1 MIAERQVQ
9 SVVMAGT
16 RDTCVWH
23 VARECGGGVTLVCT
37 CVLTA
42 ELTTDIIIPAAG
54 ADLRILHY
62 CCCIQS
68 AGCILTLTAVLHGA
82 DNSRYSLVSAK
93 LDTSR
98 HTFNLHRER
107 S

>member
-1 MIAERQVQ
+1 
-9 SVVMAGT
+9 MAGT

-42 ELTTDIIIPAAG
+42 ELTTDIIIPTAG
-54 ADLRILHY
+54 ADLRILHC

-68 AGCILTLTAVLHGA
+68 AGCILTLTAVLHGG
-82 DNSRYSLVSAK
+82 DNSPYSLVSAQ

-98 HTFNLHRER
+98 HTFHLHRER